1 MSTTAPENSV
11 QTIGRLAWTG
21 AKVAYGAAV
30 ANHIFSPC
38 IRRPSHMD
46 DELEVDGY
54 IAENHHEEAVA
65 RASDLRQYIDDALNL
80 KPGDK
85 YYAES
90 ADDICAALKILIV
103 APGWP
108 AWGSPLDPSKRAELW
123 KIHGWAAEMLKV
135 WKKIRLVRL
144 KQQQVIQDEY
154 LVKMGAKS
162 RFSVLEEAAFFQ
174 YDRAFKY
181 FLRFLIF
188 GAIFM
193 MIWLAIDPSSAR
205 AFDDS
210 LPRYNSGSWV
220 LGILRWFGVK
230 VD

>member
-21 AKVAYGAAV
+21 AKVAYAAYLV
-30 ANHIFSPC
+30 NGIFTPC

-65 RASDLRQYIDDALNL
+65 RASELRQYIDASLKI

-90 ADDICAALKILIV
+90 ANDICAALKILIV

-108 AWGSPLDPSKRAELW
+108 AWGAPLDPAKRAELW
-123 KIHGWAAEMLKV
+123 KIHGWAAEMLNV

-162 RFSVLEEAAFFQ
+162 RFSVWFDEFDFQ

-193 MIWLAIDPSSAR
+193 AIWMAIDPESAK
-205 AFDDS
+205 AFDNL
-210 LPRYNSGSWV
+210 LPRMW
-220 LGILRWFGVK
+220 
-230 VD
+230 